1 MGETGTSAN
10 PFEPPTAALERPRS
24 RPPGEMGPLARLFG
38 VFTAPG
44 KTFASIA
51 RFPGRDWLLPAGLLL
66 AVSLVATVVVTPKI
80 DVDAAVEHMLQKMDE
95 RMPDMSA
102 EQRSQMEAQVRKQY
116 EMGTR
121 GPFRFIGVFFVL
133 LPLFLVPLIYHGV
146 AAAFGKQT
154 TYGRVLTAYAFVQG
168 VQIVKSLTFI
178 AIASGKRSIHLDSM
192 TTVVKSNLAAFL
204 DLETTSAFLRSL
216 ASNLDVF
223 EIWALVLGVIA
234 LSRVTK
240 FKPAGAFAVVGGL
253 WLIYVICAGGMT
265 ALSAMFGG
273 A

>member
-10 PFEPPTAALERPRS
+10 PFEPPTAAVERPRS
-24 RPPGEMGPLARLFG
+24 RPPGEMGPLARLIG

-44 KTFASIA
+44 KTFTSIA
-51 RFPGRDWLLPAGLLL
+51 RFPGRDWILPAGLLL
-66 AVSLVATVVVTPKI
+66 AVSLLATVVVTPKI

-95 RMPDMSA
+95 RMPDMGA
-102 EQRSQMEAQVRKQY
+102 EQRAQMEERVRKQY
-116 EMGTR
+116 EAGTH
-121 GPFRFIGVFFVL
+121 GPLRFIGVFFVL

-154 TYGRVLTAYAFVQG
+154 TYGRVLTAYAFVQC
-168 VQIVKSLTFI
+168 VQIVKSLAFI
-178 AIASGKRSIHLDSM
+178 AVASGKSSIHLDSM

-204 DLETTSAFLRSL
+204 DPETTSAFVRSL

-223 EIWALVLGVIA
+223 EIWALALGVIA

-240 FKPAGAFAVVGGL
+240 FKPGGALAVVGGL
-253 WLIYVICAGGMT
+253 WVIYVICAGGMT
-265 ALSAMFGG
+265 ALSAAFGG

>member
-1 MGETGTSAN
+1 
-10 PFEPPTAALERPRS
+10 
-24 RPPGEMGPLARLFG
+24 MGPLARLLG

-66 AVSLVATVVVTPKI
+66 IVSLVGAVVVAPKI
-80 DVDAAVEHMLQKMDE
+80 DVDAAVEHFLQKMDE
-95 RMPDMSA
+95 RMPDMGA
-102 EQRSQMEAQVRKQY
+102 EQRAEMERRVRQQY
-116 EMGTR
+116 EAGTH
-121 GPFRFIGVFFVL
+121 GPWRFIGVFFVTV
-133 LPLFLVPLIYHGV
+133 PLFLVPLIYHGV

-168 VQIVKSLTFI
+168 VQIVKSLLFI
-178 AIASGKRSIHLDSM
+178 AVASTKSSIHLDSM

-204 DLETTSAFLRSL
+204 DPETTSAFVRSV

-223 EIWALVLGVIA
+223 EIWALVLGILA

-240 FKPAGAFAVVGGL
+240 FKPAGAAAVVAGL
-253 WLIYVICAGGMT
+253 WAIYVICAGGMT
-265 ALSAMFGG
+265 ALSAAFGG